1 MALFFVGNVLHDVPR
16 LTIQRR
22 ANLIDHAHR
31 HFFDRAGTDCGNGRL
46 TDAGFLCQIL
56 LRHVV
61 HGKQYFQAEFDHNNT
76 PFQQD
81 HTTKRRENQYATR
94 NLYARSAKYFRKT
107 QRKLLKTLDNI
118 RKA

>member
-1 MALFFVGNVLHDVPR
+1 MFDHVPG
-16 LTIQRR
+16 LTFQYS
-22 ANLIDHAHR
+22 ANLVQYVHR
-31 HFFDRAGTDCGNGRL
+31 DVFCCTCTHCGDSRLPDTSFFCKL
-46 TDAGFLCQIL
+46 H

-81 HTTKRRENQYATR
+81 HTTKRHENQYATR
-94 NLYARSAKYFRKT
+94 NLYARRAKYFREA
-107 QRKLLKTLDNI
+107 QRNLLKTLDNI